1 MKNRVFAAVLGM
13 SLALGSFAL
22 TAAEPQGRTAHRE
35 VSIPTTA
42 SAAWEILRQDGAE
55 LKRYLEKE
63 TLTPMDLHEIH
74 MLSYSL
80 EVAVHRLRS
89 EWEQIAN
96 DLEEMHQNSESGN
109 AEKTRQHG
117 QAFLDAVS
125 RVQGCKE

>member
-1 MKNRVFAAVLGM
+1 MKNRVFAAVLGV

-35 VSIPTTA
+35 VSIPATA

-74 MLSYSL
+74 MLSFLLIGGCCSSL
-80 EVAVHRLRS
+80 ALRVGADR
-89 EWEQIAN
+89 ER
-96 DLEEMHQNSESGN
+96 SG
-109 AEKTRQHG
+109 R
-117 QAFLDAVS
+117 DAP
-125 RVQGCKE
+125 QQ